1 MIIDWFTII
10 AQIIN
15 FLILV
20 WLLKRFLYKP
30 ILKAIEERETK
41 ITQKLLNAESI
52 QAIAENTKDELEKK
66 LKEFDDHRDDLM
78 SKAILVVE
86 VERDQLLNVAIK
98 EIEQFKLKKSNEF
111 ESSEKLFHE
120 KIVQQIYKEVFS
132 LTRKI
137 LKDISGS
144 DLESTIIDV
153 FIQKINELDFKA
165 LKTDKSLKERKITVR
180 SSSELVAKH
189 KVLLEKVLHKNID
202 EHPNLSFEVVSD
214 LFSGIELIFNGKKI
228 AWSIG
233 NYLDALESEV
243 QKLLIHKVPE

>member
-41 ITQKLLNAESI
+41 ITQKLLNAQKI
-52 QAIAENTKDELEKK
+52 QAIAEKAKDELEKK
-66 LKEFDDHRDDLM
+66 SKEFDDHRDDLM
-78 SKAILVVE
+78 SKAILGVE
-86 VERDQLLNVAIK
+86 VERDQLLTIAIK
-98 EIEQFKLKKSNEF
+98 EIEQFKSKKNKEF
-111 ESSEKLFHE
+111 ESSEKSFHE

-137 LKDISGS
+137 LTDISGS

-153 FIQKINELDFKA
+153 FIRKINELDFKA
-165 LKTDKSLKERKITVR
+165 LKIENSLSERKITIR
-180 SSSELVAKH
+180 SSSELVDKH
-189 KVLLEKVLHKNID
+189 RVLIEKELHKNFD
-202 EHPNLSFEVVSD
+202 EHLNLRFEVVSD
-214 LFSGIELIFNGKKI
+214 LFTGIELIFNGKKI